1 MKHILGALS
10 FACLIAPCAFAET
23 IPDNAKYVANNGI
36 DSPTCGAA
44 ADPCRSISRGIANA
58 LAGDTV
64 IVGAGRYGDIDFD
77 GALASFGEETGA
89 TVPGSLGGLYV
100 NKAVTV
106 VSSAGAEATVID
118 VGNSSAAA
126 VELAV
131 DGIHF
136 GERGRGFTLAGGQTY
151 GLYTG
156 RVTNIVIAGNLARN
170 QFFGFELNSGG
181 VVEAHHNSAIGNTAA
196 GFLAQSYDGNQYV
209 VLSNNVAIGNGTG
222 ITVGPVAAHR
232 ITANEIS
239 GNDTGLGINWGP
251 SRIAQNQVNANRLG
265 AMLNGFS
272 LDLPIASGPLL
283 VRNNF
288 VGNRA
293 NGIDVYPGPAG
304 ISPRLRENNIFGNGN
319 CGTTNQTGAAGVT
332 VDARNN
338 FWGAAT
344 GPSFTDPADAAC
356 AGAQPTL
363 TTPFAT
369 EAFAVR

>member
-10 FACLIAPCAFAET
+10 FAWLVAPGAFANPN
-23 IPDNAKYVANNGI
+23 PDNAKYVANNGV
-36 DSPTCGAA
+36 DSPTCGTS

-58 LAGDTV
+58 LAGETV
-64 IVGAGRYGDIDFD
+64 IVGPGRYGDLDFD

-106 VSSAGAEATVID
+106 VSSAGSETTVID
-118 VGNSSAAA
+118 VRNASAAA

-131 DGIHF
+131 DDVRF
-136 GERGRGFTLAGGQTY
+136 GERGRGFTLAGGQSY

-156 RVTNIVIAGNLARN
+156 RVTNVVVAGNRASN
-170 QFFGFELNSGG
+170 QLFGFALNTGG

-196 GFLAQSYDGNQYV
+196 GFLAQTFDGNQYV
-209 VLSNNVAIGNGTG
+209 ILTNNVAIGNGTG
-222 ITVGPVAAHR
+222 ISVGPVAAHR

-239 GNDTGLGINWGP
+239 GNDTGLSVNWGP
-251 SRIAQNQVNANRLG
+251 SRIAQNQVNANRVG
-265 AMLNGFS
+265 ASLNGFS
-272 LDLPIASGPLL
+272 LDFPIAHGPLL

-288 VGNRA
+288 LGNRA
-293 NGIDVYPGPAG
+293 NAIDVFPGPPG
-304 ISPRLRENNIFGNGN
+304 ISPRLRDNNIFGNGN
-319 CGTTNQTGAAGVT
+319 CGTTNQTGASGVT

-344 GPSFTDPADAAC
+344 GPSFTDPADPAC

-369 EAFAVR
+369 EAFEVR

>member
-1 MKHILGALS
+1 
-10 FACLIAPCAFAET
+10 
-23 IPDNAKYVANNGI
+23 
-36 DSPTCGAA
+36 
-44 ADPCRSISRGIANA
+44 
-58 LAGDTV
+58 V
-64 IVGAGRYGDIDFD
+64 IVGPGRYGDIDFD

-89 TVPGSLGGLYV
+89 TVPGSVGGLYV

-136 GERGRGFTLAGGQTY
+136 GERGRGFTLAGGQSY
-151 GLYTG
+151 GLFTG
-156 RVTNIVIAGNLARN
+156 RVTNVIVAGNIARN
-170 QFFGFELNSGG
+170 QLFGFLLGSGG
-181 VVEAHHNSAIGNTAA
+181 VVEAHHNTAIGNIAA
-196 GFLAQSYDGNQYV
+196 GFVAQTYDGNQYV
-209 VLSNNVAIGNGTG
+209 VLTNNVAIGNGEG

-239 GNDTGLGINWGP
+239 GNDTGLG
-251 SRIAQNQVNANRLG
+251 

-272 LDLPIASGPLL
+272 LDIPIASGPLL

-344 GPSFTDPADAAC
+344 GPSFTDPADAA

>member
-10 FACLIAPCAFAET
+10 IACLVAPGAFAT
-23 IPDNAKYVANNGI
+23 NGSGSAKFVANNGI

-44 ADPCRSISRGIANA
+44 ADPCRSISRGVANA

-64 IVGAGRYGDIDFD
+64 IVGPGRYGDIDFD

-89 TVPGSLGGLYV
+89 GVPGGFGGLYV
-100 NKAVTV
+100 NKAVTIL
-106 VSSAGAEATVID
+106 SSDGAEATVID
-118 VGNSSAAA
+118 VNNAQQAA

-131 DGIHF
+131 DGVRF
-136 GERGRGFTLAGGQTY
+136 GERGHGFTLLGGVSY
-151 GLYTG
+151 GLFTG
-156 RVTNIVIAGNLARN
+156 RVTNVVVAGNLARN
-170 QFFGFELNSGG
+170 QLFGFLLGSGG
-181 VVEAHHNSAIGNTAA
+181 VVEAHHNSAIGNTAS
-196 GFLAQSYDGNQYV
+196 GFVAQTFDGKQYV
-209 VLSNNVAIGNGTG
+209 VLTNNVAIGNGEG
-222 ITVGPVAAHR
+222 INVGPVAAHR

-239 GNDTGLGINWGP
+239 GNGTGLGINWGP
-251 SRIAQNQVNANRLG
+251 SRISQNQVTANRLG
-265 AMLNGFS
+265 AMLNGYS
-272 LDLPIASGPLL
+272 LDLPITQGPLL
-283 VRNNF
+283 IRNNF

-293 NGIDVYPGPAG
+293 NGIDVFPGPAG

-319 CGTTNQTGAAGVT
+319 CGTTNQTGATGVT

-344 GPSFTDPADAAC
+344 GPSFTDPADPAC

-369 EAFAVR
+369 REFDIR